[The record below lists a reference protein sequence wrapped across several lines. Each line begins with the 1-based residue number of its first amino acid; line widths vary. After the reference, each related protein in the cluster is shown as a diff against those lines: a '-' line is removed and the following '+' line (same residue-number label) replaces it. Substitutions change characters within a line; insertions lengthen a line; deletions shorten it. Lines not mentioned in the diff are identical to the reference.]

1 MIVDLRTYTM
11 RPGTLGAWLKLYE
24 EQGWPLQ
31 QKNLPKCIG
40 FYMTEVGVLNRVV
53 HLWEYADIAERERTR
68 GAMVKDAG
76 WAPLVA
82 QGTPYFAGQENV
94 ILKPAPHWPMKATTS
109 GPIGI
114 IDKRTYYAQPGKL
127 GEFFQIYAEHGQN
140 IQLGHLGRC
149 LGFYQSDIGPQ
160 HRIVHL
166 WAYADVADRQRRRDA
181 MAADPAWQA
190 YLGKSAHLFTHQEN
204 EILRPVPF
212 WKGQ

>member
-31 QKNLPKCIG
+31 RKYLPKCIG
-40 FYMTEVGVLNRVV
+40 FYMVETGIINRAV

-76 WAPLVA
+76 WGPLVA
-82 QGTPYFAGQENV
+82 QGVPYFVGQENV
-94 ILKPAPHWPMKATTS
+94 ILKPAPMWPMTATTS

-114 IDKRTYYAQPGKL
+114 VDKRTYFAQPGKL
-127 GEFFQIYAEHGQN
+127 GEFFKIYVEHGQD
-140 IQLGHLGRC
+140 IQLKHLGRC

-166 WAYADVADRQRRRDA
+166 WAYADAADRQRRRDA
-181 MAADPAWQA
+181 MAADPAWQT

-204 EILRPVPF
+204 EILRPVSF
-212 WKGQ
+212 WKG